1 MKTRIISFLLAL
13 VMLFSCLSLNIF
25 AADVKDAPQTESE
38 TTTPMTEDD
47 IKTFFEKNCIALPGN
62 NKLTATEISEL
73 FESVG
78 AVSAY
83 TKLTGSN
90 KARHI
95 SKDGK
100 TSTSNTPTFLSSSE
114 AYMDFELSVH
124 GSQGGTFACGDTFET
139 YFQFANSDYS
149 SYAKAAAST
158 ADVRGKSAVFSLD
171 FKFCDT
177 YALSDEINVFVYRTY
192 LAHKA
197 NSTTMTTLDVVPLT
211 ISDDGNLKVKS
222 TGEVIANL
230 KGKAD
235 YTNIAVHFFP
245 KENKFDVYVDGVCKV
260 QGVTMFTNTQIEQL
274 TFEEGKT
281 YKNGSTAITF
291 TDLPKGNGDF
301 LPSVIRIMQ
310 RSTTYHTGTCCD
322 KTPSA
327 FLSLSGDQY
336 SLKNMIW
343 YNSETYIGCAHKWSE
358 YSHSHD
364 LLTESQ
370 VLRATC
376 EWCGKSEE
384 KIVPV
389 DKYLGSYDMDKN
401 TISDKLTSGDIIIN
415 GNIDDDNNFGITN
428 QKRKT
433 GYIAAFVDYD
443 GDTKATVGTD
453 LILYATDL
461 ITKKTDTTES
471 GTNSYLTWAAKIY
484 SDSAA
489 TKLVDL
495 SYKADAD
502 GNLVFNDANVQNFV
516 GKPFYAALTGSTLK
530 KTEEAFSP
538 EVFTECT
545 NGSNSYANLITF
557 DEVGNAIWN
566 GYTTGEYINKS
577 LKDLITAENYL
588 DLKAAGVIGAPY
600 AITYDFR
607 WHGTKAVGGLFEMP
621 RFYKAGDTKTYVDA
635 SYNVSVAADGSFK
648 YFDTETG
655 EYVDTKIDLEVGEW
669 YQITVYHTPRGLDG
683 IRSNADDNTY
693 HVLLNGKLVKTG
705 IQAVADDQVGTW
717 DYAYTDEN
725 GITHTD
731 TISTVSDFTLGYFRA
746 GQNKRGFDMD
756 DLRIYRGSLLECA
769 HKDANGAHTVK
780 NGVCTTCKAELR
792 PTIRCEMCNGYVIAS
807 DVLVVSRSASIGDSI
822 AFNAY
827 VKLDK
832 EAADYGDAKLV
843 LDTTAAG
850 GSKKAEF
857 AISEL
862 SPETEGENK
871 GLYKIT
877 LPLRSIDMT
886 REITVTYEAV
896 GDTNTYPYKTTINDY
911 LDELLA
917 TPQKTAVSDL
927 VKAMKNYGSYA
938 QIYFAGMNGNP
949 EDLADILPNAKL
961 SDNDKNAIDSVG
973 AEDLAAYAPVITG
986 NAVTVTEGKLVLT
999 SHTEMKI
1006 YFKGSNNVKAYES
1019 VSEDATAT
1027 ETPLPIY
1034 NSEIPGE
1041 YYVILTEPTPLTF
1054 DKERTV
1060 VFKDGENQT
1069 TATLSVYSLLHLV
1082 ITSTDSTAIP
1092 DSFKDLARSLYLLG
1106 EKAKEYK
1113 DMMEENTVPKKN
1125 WDDDGVLKI
1134 LCVGNSFS
1142 VDACE
1147 WLAYIANGLGVE
1159 IEIGNLYIG
1168 GCDIDKHISVLT
1180 GNPPVDDEGNVAT
1193 YTYYH
1198 FDNTEKTSVSKV
1210 DGAAALGYIS
1220 ENNWDF
1226 ITLQQASKYTNLPE
1240 KHENL
1245 SELIEIV
1252 EGCNANAK
1260 IAWHMTWAYQEEYI
1274 SEKMSS
1280 KVSQI
1285 NMYNGIVSTVQSS
1298 VLPLIDL
1305 VIPTGTAIQNART
1318 SSLGNDLTCDG
1329 LHLDKGVGRYIAGLT
1344 YFAALTGID
1353 ISRLEWVPP
1362 ISDAY
1367 VAVDETARSIAIK
1380 SVRNAIEEPFDITSG
1395 ETNMWLNG
1403 KKIIFI
1409 GNSYIYWGKTVLES
1423 SAKTQAARQNDQ
1435 GYFYQLC
1442 KKMGVEVEV
1451 TNWTFGGHGVG
1462 SIFSDNCS
1470 HCSYD
1475 HKSYLED
1482 RYYDYVVISPGAES
1496 NFDKTIIKVMD
1507 FFREAN
1513 PNVKFIVMGTA
1524 CAYGYNSTYSTDYC
1538 YQKDLLAGFEDQGIL
1553 IADWGGLMDGILRG
1567 EYSVPNATQDYSIN
1581 SFIVKDG
1588 KHGTMLTG
1596 YIQSMLIY
1604 SLLTGDSATTL
1615 PYDFCLDTSI
1625 RAEFDAD
1632 RFISKNTTETYGT
1645 NFVEIFNSEADMNGL
1660 QQLVDWV
1667 LKNKPYRND

>member
-1 MKTRIISFLLAL
+1 MKGKNMKKRIISFLLAL
-13 VMLFSCLSLNIF
+13 VLAFSCLSLDII
-25 AADVKDAPQTESE
+25 AADVKDAHKTESE
-38 TTTPMTEDD
+38 ITTSKTEQGATSLMTEDEL
-47 IKTFFEKNCIALPGN
+47 KAFFEANGVALPGN
-62 NKLTATEISEL
+62 NELTATQIAAL
-73 FESVG
+73 FASVG
-78 AVSAY
+78 AESAY
-83 TKLTGSN
+83 TKFTGSN

-100 TSTSNTPTFLSSSE
+100 LVSQNSPSFLSTSE

-139 YFQFANSDYS
+139 YFQFTNENYS
-149 SYAKAAAST
+149 NNAKAASSSS
-158 ADVRGKSAVFSLD
+158 DVRGKNSVFSFD
-171 FKFCDT
+171 FKLCDA
-177 YALSDEINVFVYRTY
+177 YALGEKPVFQYRTY

-197 NSTTMTTLDVVPLT
+197 NSTTMGTLDVEPITINNDGDLT
-211 ISDDGNLKVKS
+211 LKNGK
-222 TGEVIANL
+222 VIANI
-230 KGKAD
+230 KGKDA

-245 KENKFDVYVDGVCKV
+245 KENEFDVYVDGVLCEA
-260 QGVTMFTNTQIEQL
+260 GVEMFTAAQIKQL
-274 TFEEGKT
+274 TFEKDVQYYDSKGV
-281 YKNGSTAITF
+281 AVTF
-291 TDLPKGNGDF
+291 TDLPEGNKDF
-301 LPSVIRIMQ
+301 LPSIVRIMHCNAK
-310 RSTTYHTGTCCD
+310 YHDGTCCS
-322 KTPSA
+322 TVPSA

-336 SLKNMIW
+336 GLANVIW
-343 YNSETYIGCAHKWSE
+343 YNSNTYIGCTHEWS

-364 LLTESQ
+364 LNSLSQ
-370 VLRATC
+370 VLEATC
-376 EWCGKSEE
+376 KWCGKSEKE
-384 KIVPV
+384 SVSP
-389 DKYLGSYDMDKN
+389 DAYFGNYDMDKS

-471 GTNSYLTWAAKIY
+471 GTNSYLTWAAKLY

-607 WHGTKAVGGLFEMP
+607 WHGTKDVGGLFEIP
-621 RFYKAGDTKTYVDA
+621 RFYKAGDTKTYVAA

-655 EYVDTKIDLEVGEW
+655 GYVDTKIDLEVGKW

-756 DLRIYRGSLLECA
+756 DLRIYRSGLLECA
-769 HKDANGAHTVK
+769 HMDAEGEFTIEDN
-780 NGVCTTCKAELR
+780 VCTTCKAELS
-792 PTIRCEMCNGYVIAS
+792 PAFYCDICGGHAISSDISVI
-807 DVLVVSRSASIGDSI
+807 SRSAAIGDSI
-822 AFNAY
+822 SFNAY
-827 VKLDK
+827 IKLDK
-832 EAADYGDAKLV
+832 KAADYGDAKLI
-843 LDTTAAG
+843 LDTTQAG

-857 AISEL
+857 TVSEL
-862 SPETEGENK
+862 LPVKEGENR

-886 REITVTYEAV
+886 REISVAYAAD
-896 GDTNTYPYKTTINDY
+896 GDTNAHPYETTINDY

-917 TPQKTAVSDL
+917 TPQEPSVRDL

-949 EDLADILPNAKL
+949 EDLADDLPNADL

-973 AEDLAAYAPVITG
+973 AEDLADYAPVITG
-986 NAVTVTEGKLVLT
+986 NAVTVTDAKLVLT

-1069 TATLSVYSLLHLV
+1069 TVTLSVYSLLHLV
-1082 ITSTDSTAIP
+1082 ITSTDSTVIP

-1106 EKAKEYK
+1106 EATKEYK
-1113 DMMEENTVPKKN
+1113 DMLDGIEIKKN

-1252 EGCNANAK
+1252 EGCNVNAK

-1285 NMYNGIVSTVQSS
+1285 NMYNGIVSTVQSE
-1298 VLPLIDL
+1298 VLHRIDT
-1305 VIPTGTAIQNART
+1305 VIPSGTAIQNART

-1344 YFAALTGID
+1344 YFAALTGVD
-1353 ISRLEWVPP
+1353 ISELEWAPP
-1362 ISDAY
+1362 TSDKY
-1367 VAVDETARSIAIK
+1367 NDVDKLAMTIAIE
-1380 SVRNAIEEPFDITSG
+1380 SVKNAIEKPFEITQ
-1395 ETNMWLNG
+1395 
-1403 KKIIFI
+1403 
-1409 GNSYIYWGKTVLES
+1409 
-1423 SAKTQAARQNDQ
+1423 SAYT
-1435 GYFYQLC
+1435 
-1442 KKMGVEVEV
+1442 EV
-1451 TNWTFGGHGVG
+1451 
-1462 SIFSDNCS
+1462 
-1470 HCSYD
+1470 
-1475 HKSYLED
+1475 
-1482 RYYDYVVISPGAES
+1482 AE
-1496 NFDKTIIKVMD
+1496 
-1507 FFREAN
+1507 
-1513 PNVKFIVMGTA
+1513 
-1524 CAYGYNSTYSTDYC
+1524 
-1538 YQKDLLAGFEDQGIL
+1538 
-1553 IADWGGLMDGILRG
+1553 
-1567 EYSVPNATQDYSIN
+1567 
-1581 SFIVKDG
+1581 
-1588 KHGTMLTG
+1588 
-1596 YIQSMLIY
+1596 
-1604 SLLTGDSATTL
+1604 
-1615 PYDFCLDTSI
+1615 
-1625 RAEFDAD
+1625 
-1632 RFISKNTTETYGT
+1632 
-1645 NFVEIFNSEADMNGL
+1645 
-1660 QQLVDWV
+1660 
-1667 LKNKPYRND
+1667 

>member
-13 VMLFSCLSLNIF
+13 VMLFSCLSLNIV

-47 IKTFFEKNCIALPGN
+47 IKTFFEKNGIALPGN
-62 NKLTATEISEL
+62 NDLTATEIAAL
-73 FESVG
+73 FGSVG
-78 AVSAY
+78 GQAAY
-83 TKLTGSN
+83 TKFTASN

-95 SKDGK
+95 SKNGK
-100 TSTSNTPTFLSSSE
+100 TSTSNTPVFLSSSD
-114 AYMDFELSVH
+114 AYMDFELTMH
-124 GSQGGTFACGDTFET
+124 GSEGGTFECGDTFET
-139 YFQFANSDYS
+139 YLQFSNDNYTSN
-149 SYAKAAAST
+149 AKAAATTS
-158 ADVRGKSAVFSLD
+158 DVRGKSSVFSFD
-171 FKFCDT
+171 FKLCDA
-177 YALSDEINVFVYRTY
+177 YALGEQSIFQYRTY
-192 LAHKA
+192 LAHA
-197 NSTTMTTLDVVPLT
+197 TNSTTMGTLDSEPLT
-211 ISDDGNLKVKS
+211 INNDGELKVKR

-230 KGKAD
+230 KGKD
-235 YTNIAVHFFP
+235 TYTNIAVHFFP
-245 KENKFDVYVDGVCKV
+245 KENKFDVYVDGVRLAHDIA
-260 QGVTMFTNTQIEQL
+260 MFTASQIKQM
-274 TFEEGKT
+274 TFEEGKQ
-281 YKNGSTAITF
+281 YYDNKGAAVTF
-291 TDLPKGNGDF
+291 TDLPKGNADF
-301 LPSVIRIMQ
+301 LPAILRIMHC
-310 RSTTYHTGTCCD
+310 SAKYHDDKCTCG

-336 SLKNMIW
+336 SLANAIW
-343 YNSETYIGCAHKWSE
+343 YNSDTYIGCAHEWS
-358 YSHSHD
+358 YTHSHD
-364 LLTESQ
+364 VDSVSEVLTAS
-370 VLRATC
+370 C
-376 EWCGKSEE
+376 KWCGKSEE

-415 GNIDDDNNFGITN
+415 GNIDDDSNFGITK

-489 TKLVDL
+489 TQLIDL

-516 GKPFYAALTGSTLK
+516 GKPFYAALTGTTLK

-557 DEVGNAIWN
+557 NEVGNAIWN

-577 LKDLITAENYL
+577 MKDFITAENYPE
-588 DLKAAGVIGAPY
+588 LKAAGVIGAPY

-635 SYNVSVAADGSFK
+635 SYNISVDADGSFK
-648 YFDTETG
+648 YKDTATG
-655 EYVDTKIDLEVGEW
+655 EYVDTNVDLEVGEW

-683 IRSNADDNTY
+683 IRGNEDDNTY

-725 GITHTD
+725 SNTYDD
-731 TISTVSDFTLGYFRA
+731 TISTVSDFTLGYIRI
-746 GQNKRGFDMD
+746 GQAKRGFDMD
-756 DLRIYRGSLLECA
+756 DLRVYRGGLIECA
-769 HKDANGAHTVK
+769 HANGDGTATVK
-780 NGVCTTCKAELR
+780 DGVCTICKAEVPLTLR
-792 PTIRCEMCNGYVIAS
+792 CDICGGHMLSEHSAVTDRNV
-807 DVLVVSRSASIGDSI
+807 VLGDEI
-822 AFNAY
+822 MLNAY
-827 VKLDK
+827 LII
-832 EAADYGDAKLV
+832 ADELAKTEGAKLV
-843 LDTTAAG
+843 IDSTADG
-850 GSKKAEF
+850 GTKVEEYL
-857 AISEL
+857 ISEL
-862 SPETEGENK
+862 KAEPRGALAGK
-871 GLYKIT
+871 YKIT
-877 LPLRSIDMT
+877 LPLRSIDLLRKVKISIVADGET
-886 REITVTYEAV
+886 CVAYETTVDE
-896 GDTNTYPYKTTINDY
+896 Y
-911 LDELLA
+911 LDE
-917 TPQKTAVSDL
+917 VSKNSESPEERNII
-927 VKAMKNYGSYA
+927 KALRNYGAYA
-938 QIYFAGMNGNP
+938 QSYFAGKNGNSD
-949 EDLADILPNAKL
+949 DLADVLPNKSL
-961 SDNDKNAIDSVG
+961 SDFDKQAAERVSADDLLPYVIAVEGNGVTSLSTSLILSSKTTMKLYFNGDESTSVTIDGKTAIKG
-973 AEDLAAYAPVITG
+973 ASD
-986 NAVTVTEGKLVLT
+986 TEGEYCVTITALT
-999 SHTEMKI
+999 PDAMDDEHT
-1006 YFKGSNNVKAYES
+1006 F
-1019 VSEDATAT
+1019 
-1027 ETPLPIY
+1027 
-1034 NSEIPGE
+1034 EITNG
-1041 YYVILTEPTPLTF
+1041 
-1054 DKERTV
+1054 
-1060 VFKDGENQT
+1060 
-1069 TATLSVYSLLHLV
+1069 
-1082 ITSTDSTAIP
+1082 DSTAVVTASIYSALYAIMTDTTAE
-1092 DSFKDLARSLYLLG
+1092 DSYKSLAKATYLYSSAAKDYRAYL
-1106 EKAKEYK
+1106 EDNKPERHW
-1113 DMMEENTVPKKN
+1113 N
-1125 WDDDGVLKI
+1125 DDGVLKI

-1147 WLAYIANGLGVE
+1147 WLAYIANDLDVE
-1159 IEIGNLYIG
+1159 IEIGNLYIS
-1168 GCDIDKHISVLT
+1168 GCDIDKHALVLS
-1180 GNPPVDDEGNVAT
+1180 GNPPINDDGNAAT

-1198 FDNTEKTSVSKV
+1198 FENTDKTATSKL
-1210 DGAAALGYIS
+1210 DGEAAMDIIAG
-1220 ENNWDF
+1220 NDWDF
-1226 ITLQQASKYTNLPE
+1226 VTLQQASKYSDVPDKYSRLPE
-1240 KHENL
+1240 
-1245 SELIEIV
+1245 LIKIV
-1252 EGCNANAK
+1252 EDCNADAK
-1260 IAWHMTWAYQEEYI
+1260 IVWHMTWAYQEAYI

-1280 KVSQI
+1280 KVSQL
-1285 NMYNGIVSTVQSS
+1285 NMYNGIVSTVQSE
-1298 VLPLIDL
+1298 VLPLIDT

-1329 LHLDKGVGRYIAGLT
+1329 LHLDRGIGRYIAGLT
-1344 YFAALTGID
+1344 YFATLTGID

-1367 VAVDETARSIAIK
+1367 AAVDETARSIAIK

-1423 SAKTQAARQNDQ
+1423 SAKTQAERQNDQ

-1442 KKMGVEVEV
+1442 KKMGAEVEV

-1462 SIFSDNCS
+1462 SIFSDNCK

-1475 HKSYLED
+1475 HKTYLTD

-1496 NFDKTIIKVMD
+1496 NFDTTVIEVMNL
-1507 FFREAN
+1507 FKEAN

-1524 CAYGYNSTYSTDYC
+1524 CAYGYNSTNSTDYC

-1567 EYSVPNATQDYSIN
+1567 EYTVPNATQDYSIN

-1615 PYDFCLDTSI
+1615 PYDFCLDSSI

-1667 LKNKPYRND
+1667 LKNKPYRNN